1 MNPPGIP
8 PRSPSERSISPPPAA
23 APAAGGWGIDDP
35 RLVHSVEFLGCWS
48 AALRRRR
55 CGRCGVLVAELS
67 LSGDGSLRGAVVELS
82 TSPSSWVFGS
92 VELGSPSPA
101 TAWRLRRIFELNKEE
116 VRCGFAVKMLG
127 YGVGSLEPATGDFPS
142 AQGVLLIQ
150 AIEGS
155 NGGGAPPA
163 ASWSSSSLSG
173 SRGSWSWGPACNFI
187 LVLDLSV

>member
-1 MNPPGIP
+1 M
-8 PRSPSERSISPPPAA
+8 
-23 APAAGGWGIDDP
+23 
-35 RLVHSVEFLGCWS
+35 
-48 AALRRRR
+48 
-55 CGRCGVLVAELS
+55 AELF
-67 LSGDGSLRGAVVELS
+67 LYGDGSLRGAVVELS

-116 VRCGFAVKMLG
+116 VRCGLAVKMLG

-163 ASWSSSSLSG
+163 SSWSSSSSSG
-173 SRGSWSWGPACNFI
+173 SRGSWSWGPACNFN
-187 LVLDLSV
+187 LVLDLSVRSRL